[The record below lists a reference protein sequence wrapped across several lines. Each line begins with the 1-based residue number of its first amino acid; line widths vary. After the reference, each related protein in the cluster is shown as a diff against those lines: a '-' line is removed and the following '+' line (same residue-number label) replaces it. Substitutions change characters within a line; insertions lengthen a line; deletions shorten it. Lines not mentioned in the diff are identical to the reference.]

1 MYQDI
6 KHHLPRIG
14 ARIIKSGMAAGVS
27 VLIYYLLGFDRLPF
41 FIVIAALQCM
51 QHYNR
56 EIKTAVWDNIT
67 GLLIGTIWAIIMIWL
82 QYFLPVKSGMDTI
95 WHALFIALGVVGA
108 LYTAVVTGRGSVAN
122 FSVVIFLCIVG
133 VHVDD
138 ESPVLYVAQ
147 RCIETLAGVGIGTI
161 INIVHLPRRKIT
173 DTLFAISMDEVLH
186 SEISHLS
193 NYSKVEIN
201 RILDEGINLTLMTRH
216 SAAALREAGAGIK
229 FRLPV
234 IIMDGAAIFDPTDDR
249 YLETVQMSHG
259 EALEMQ
265 TILERMEL
273 SVYVNTI
280 INNSLIIFYEH
291 ILPDSREMY
300 DRLRRSPYRNY
311 IHRALPEGIN
321 AVLLSAIGSKDK
333 VDKAYAQLL
342 ELEYDKRFKIIRY
355 DFEEKCPY
363 AYLRVLSKDVDRH
376 RSLEKLKEL
385 TGLERCLSFGSD
397 PESYDVCTKAHEGEK
412 ILKALR
418 NYAEP
423 LRFIKKRS
431 AD

>member
-1 MYQDI
+1 MED
-6 KHHLPRIG
+6 
-14 ARIIKSGMAAGVS
+14 
-27 VLIYYLLGFDRLPF
+27 LIS
-41 FIVIAALQCM
+41 
-51 QHYNR
+51 
-56 EIKTAVWDNIT
+56 T
-67 GLLIGTIWAIIMIWL
+67 GGSCI
-82 QYFLPVKSGMDTI
+82 D
-95 WHALFIALGVVGA
+95 VV
-108 LYTAVVTGRGSVAN
+108 
-122 FSVVIFLCIVG
+122 
-133 VHVDD
+133 D
-138 ESPVLYVAQ
+138 
-147 RCIETLAGVGIGTI
+147 
-161 INIVHLPRRKIT
+161 
-173 DTLFAISMDEVLH
+173 
-186 SEISHLS
+186 
-193 NYSKVEIN
+193 
-201 RILDEGINLTLMTRH
+201 
-216 SAAALREAGAGIK
+216 ALREAGAGIK

-265 TILERMEL
+265 TVLERMEL

-321 AVLLSAIGSKDK
+321 AVLLSAIGSKEK

-385 TGLERCLSFGSD
+385 TGLEHCLSFGSD
-397 PESYDVCTKAHEGEK
+397 AEAYDVCTKAHEGEK